1 MSGVVGAV
9 DRVIRFDRDAVR
21 SHREHTLAPCSDEAS
36 IPLVDH
42 HRMLRAAK
50 KKDAI
55 LRIDGD
61 RGHVGMRVARGELL
75 PGRDGFVARCNTD
88 AHSERA
94 PFVSS
99 TSRAICADRS
109 AGLANAISSRNLF
122 TNATSTSSPYSS
134 PGKSRRYA

>member
-9 DRVIRFDRDAVR
+9 DRVIRSDRDAVR

-61 RGHVGMRVARGELL
+61 RGYVGVGIAGGEVFPAHDRLVSQCRHVAELRPSVARALGS
-75 PGRDGFVARCNTD
+75 ATQRC
-88 AHSERA
+88 
-94 PFVSS
+94 
-99 TSRAICADRS
+99 TSV
-109 AGLANAISSRNLF
+109 
-122 TNATSTSSPYSS
+122 TNSVWS
-134 PGKSRRYA
+134 